1 MSNLGLITS
10 VRQRLQ
16 RIAKESGQDFN
27 SIQLRYVQERFLYRL
42 SKSAYKNAFILKGAL
57 LFVAFN
63 VSTLRPTKDI
73 DFLGNSVTNK
83 LDDLKEILKEI
94 CSIKYDDAVSF
105 NNGDIETSTIT
116 EGKEYSGVRAKITA
130 SLGKAKIT
138 LWLDFGFGD
147 KIVAGPVELDF
158 PVLLDFESPNI
169 KVYSLESAIAEKF
182 EACVKLNF
190 DTSRMKDFYD
200 INELATHNSFSL
212 ATLAEAIKETFNA
225 RETDIKSQSVIFS
238 DEFKNDASKEIQWK
252 AFLRRTSLTSEFSFN
267 EIVNRIELFI
277 KTTTTENLASKEWNN
292 NSWSWE
298 SK

>member
-1 MSNLGLITS
+1 MSNLGLTTS

-83 LDDLKEILKEI
+83 LDDLQKILEEI
-94 CSIKYDDAVSF
+94 CTVKYDDAVSF
-105 NNGDIETSTIT
+105 DIGDIETSTIA
-116 EGKEYSGVRAKITA
+116 EGKEYSGVRARIIA
-130 SLGKAKIT
+130 SLGTAKII

-158 PVLLDFESPNI
+158 PSLLDFESPKI

-182 EACVKLNF
+182 EARVKLNF

-200 INELATHNSFSL
+200 INELASQNSFNL
-212 ATLAEAIKETFNA
+212 AILSEAIKETFNA
-225 RETDIKSQSVIFS
+225 RETDLKSQNVIFS
-238 DEFKNDASKEIQWK
+238 DEFKNDANKEIQWK
-252 AFLRRTSLTSEFSFN
+252 AFLRRTALTSEFSFN
-267 EIVNRIELFI
+267 
-277 KTTTTENLASKEWNN
+277 
-292 NSWSWE
+292 
-298 SK
+298 